1 MKKSLVLA
9 ASLALVLGACGPDH
23 KPAVPTTAAASQ
35 LVAPAPAP
43 APIPPTATD
52 AKPETQK

>member
-23 KPAVPTTAAASQ
+23 KPAVPTAAASQ

-43 APIPPTATD
+43 APVPPTATD
-52 AKPETQK
+52 AKPPEPQK